1 MKLCPALDE
10 PDQRLLKQDGSNTS
24 HCFWGKRQVLHLHLS
39 LSNLHL
45 FTVSNHNV
53 SDLSMYPFLP
63 PKNSLTVIFLN
74 QYFLP
79 DKWSHHSQAQ
89 DEDLELKLDMESLEE
104 P

>member
-1 MKLCPALDE
+1 MFVTC
-10 PDQRLLKQDGSNTS
+10 QYIHFS
-24 HCFWGKRQVLHLHLS
+24 
-39 LSNLHL
+39 
-45 FTVSNHNV
+45 
-53 SDLSMYPFLP
+53 
-63 PKNSLTVIFLN
+63 PKNSLAVIFLN